1 LLRQQ
6 LGTDER
12 AIRADLPDL
21 ASFMLGTGVRIG
33 EALAVEWSQV
43 DLEAGIVEITHTIVR
58 VKGEG
63 LLRKTTKSEAGQR
76 KLGLPNWLV
85 ATLRARFVA
94 GVRLDEPIFTD
105 ALGGFRDPTNV
116 RRSLRQAL
124 SPVGS
129 TARRDLGLS
138 LRAARREAGM
148 TRKQAADTLNWP
160 QNRIELI
167 ETGRIKVDRATATT
181 LLRTYGPQPETTE
194 ALLAQVDQAA
204 EPVLADALA
213 WVTSHAFRKTA
224 ATALDSDGQTARQ
237 IADHLGHSRVS
248 MTQDNYLDRKAPNP
262 SATEALQR
270 AFEDPDLP

>member
-1 LLRQQ
+1 MMQLAVRFGAITVNPVREVDRIEHNAKKLPRALRADEVQLLRQQ

-33 EALAVEWSQV
+33 EALAVESSQV
-43 DLEAGIVEITHTIVR
+43 DLEASTVDVTHTIVR

-85 ATLRARFVA
+85 ATLRARFA
-94 GVRLDEPIFTD
+94 DGVRIDEPIFTD
-105 ALGGFRDPTNV
+105 ALGGFRDPINV

-138 LRAARREAGM
+138 LRAARREVGM
-148 TRKQAADTLNWP
+148 THTQAANTLNWP

-167 ETGRIKVDRATATT
+167 ETGRI
-181 LLRTYGPQPETTE
+181 
-194 ALLAQVDQAA
+194 
-204 EPVLADALA
+204 
-213 WVTSHAFRKTA
+213 
-224 ATALDSDGQTARQ
+224 
-237 IADHLGHSRVS
+237 
-248 MTQDNYLDRKAPNP
+248 
-262 SATEALQR
+262 
-270 AFEDPDLP
+270 